1 MQARLFLALTFGALT
16 LATTSCKKGFGT
28 DFEGTITMKVHT
40 GTQDSDM
47 LVTTKNEKMRFDIGS
62 QSGGKYMLFDPKTN
76 AVTMVD
82 DSTKTFSVLDFKSPS
97 APQANTSPETAAID
111 KTGKHETIAGIDC
124 ENWIAKDPSG
134 KRSEVCIAQ
143 GIAFFDIGSMKSGSS
158 GGGLA
163 KELREKKLFP
173 LRDVEYDAASKEVSR
188 MEVTKVEKKSIDDA
202 KLDVPKD
209 YSKLTLPGM

>member
-1 MQARLFLALTFGALT
+1 MQARFVLALAAFAT
-16 LATTSCKKGFGT
+16 LPSCKKGFG
-28 DFEGTITMKVHT
+28 DGFEGTITMKVHSAAKD
-40 GTQDSDM
+40 DSM
-47 LVTTKNEKMRFDIGS
+47 TVSTKADKMRFDV
-62 QSGGKYMLFDPKTN
+62 GGKYMLFDSKTN
-76 AVTMVD
+76 VVTMVD
-82 DSTKTFSVLDFKSPS
+82 DSTKTFMVIDSKSAS
-97 APQANTSPETAAID
+97 APQANTSPDSAAID

-143 GIAFFDIGSMKSGSS
+143 GIAFFDVGSMKGQKS

-173 LRDVEYDAASKEVSR
+173 MRDVEYDEGGKEISR
-188 MEVTKVEKKSIDDA
+188 MEVTNVEKKSIDDA

-209 YSKLTLPGM
+209 YNKISLPGM